1 MLRKMI
7 EQPLIHK
14 TAIQDRL
21 DAVEMLKDNLMA
33 REELREYMNSI
44 YDLER
49 LTMKVS
55 YRSANPRDLI
65 SFKTSIQYLP
75 YIKDILAQFSKG
87 VLAKMAGDLDTL
99 EDLYELLEA
108 SIEEDPPIPIKEGGI
123 IKVETPIYAS
133 KVQLVC
139 PKCDKGTRVGYK
151 LVDGKKVR
159 VCKHCGAEI

>member
-55 YRSANPRDLI
+55 YRSANPRDLL
-65 SFKTSIQYLP
+65 SFKSSIQYLP
-75 YIKDILAQFSKG
+75 YI
-87 VLAKMAGDLDTL
+87 
-99 EDLYELLEA
+99 
-108 SIEEDPPIPIKEGGI
+108 
-123 IKVETPIYAS
+123 
-133 KVQLVC
+133 
-139 PKCDKGTRVGYK
+139 
-151 LVDGKKVR
+151 
-159 VCKHCGAEI
+159 